1 MNTLRATFLRFSGSK
16 FLFWS
21 NGTHPTVFSCS
32 QQRSISSL
40 ILSRTGADQR
50 TVLQG
55 TLNVKA
61 EGACVFQQPLWHYLQ
76 VRTGKR
82 GTEYQPK
89 NIKRKRT
96 HGWIKR
102 ISTPGG
108 IEVILRR
115 MLKGRKSL
123 TH

>member
-1 MNTLRATFLRFSGSK
+1 MNTIKSSANFILHFTSRGQ
-16 FLFWS
+16 S
-21 NGTHPTVFSCS
+21 NGTPRSVFSCS
-32 QQRSISSL
+32 QQRWMSSVV
-40 ILSRTGADQR
+40 LSRTGPEQR
-50 TVLQG
+50 IVQG
-55 TLNVKA
+55 TLRTKA
-61 EGACVFQQPLWHYLQ
+61 EGACVFQQPLWHYQQ

-82 GTEYQPK
+82 GTEYQPN